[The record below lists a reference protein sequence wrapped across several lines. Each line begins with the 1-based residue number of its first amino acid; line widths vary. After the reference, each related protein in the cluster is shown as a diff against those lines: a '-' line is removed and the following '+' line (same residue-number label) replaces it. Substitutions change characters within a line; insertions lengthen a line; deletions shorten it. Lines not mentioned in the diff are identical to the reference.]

1 MKMKANTLQNR
12 LVSNCI
18 FEGGEVRLGE
28 DFTVLISINQTSE
41 IIPSNM
47 FCCICS
53 VNLKIDEVFSLN

>member
-28 DFTVLISINQTSE
+28 DFTVLISVNRKSE

-47 FCCICS
+47 F
-53 VNLKIDEVFSLN
+53 LLYMFSQLENR

>member
-41 IIPSNM
+41 IIPSNIFLLHM
-47 FCCICS
+47 FS
-53 VNLKIDEVFSLN
+53 QLENR

>member
-18 FEGGEVRLGE
+18 FEGGGEVRLGE

-47 FCCICS
+47 F
-53 VNLKIDEVFSLN
+53 LLHMFSQLEIR

>member
-1 MKMKANTLQNR
+1 MKANTLQNR

-47 FCCICS
+47 F
-53 VNLKIDEVFSLN
+53 LLHMFSQLENR